1 MQITSRK
8 WLAACAMSALS
19 CAAQAAPVT
28 HQVFTPTYGD
38 WSFSNNLVGLLNAT
52 NVALITGTEGAF
64 TSATYKTNPT
74 TQKQRYFTLDAS
86 TPLREIT
93 IDDTTGDFL
102 SAQFGG
108 SVTIS
113 NSGANIATTGGSLTL
128 SNWRVDFIERK
139 IYSTITG
146 GNDVGLLPDVA
157 LWTFDAPTGN
167 TAVSPGDI
175 TAMSLGASVGI
186 PYAFGFGNQ
195 TSIALP
201 NLKITTLGFD
211 LWQRSQGYNNL
222 GVNAL
227 NVVQNFGTVTI
238 SNVPES
244 STYAMLLTGL
254 MVVGAARRRATKR

>member
-8 WLAACAMSALS
+8 WLAACAMSTLS
-19 CAAQAAPVT
+19 CVAQAAPVT
-28 HQVFTPTYGD
+28 YEVFTPTYAN
-38 WSFSNNLVGLLNAT
+38 WSFSNNFVGQVNAT
-52 NVALITGTEGAF
+52 KVAAVTATDGAF

-74 TQKQRYFTLDAS
+74 TQKQSYRTVNAS
-86 TPLREIT
+86 TPLRAIT

-108 SVTIS
+108 SVTIDNLS
-113 NSGANIATTGGSLTL
+113 TNIATTGGSLTL

-146 GNDVGLLPDVA
+146 GNGVGLRPDVA

-167 TAVSPGDI
+167 TAVSHGDI
-175 TAMSLGASVGI
+175 TAMSLGDDLGI
-186 PYAFGFGNQ
+186 PYAFGFGYQ
-195 TSIALP
+195 TSIGLP

-211 LWQRSQGYNNL
+211 LWEQSMGYTHI
-222 GVNAL
+222 GVDAL
-227 NVVQNFGTVTI
+227 NAVQNFGSITI

-254 MVVGAARRRATKR
+254 LVVGAARRRVARR